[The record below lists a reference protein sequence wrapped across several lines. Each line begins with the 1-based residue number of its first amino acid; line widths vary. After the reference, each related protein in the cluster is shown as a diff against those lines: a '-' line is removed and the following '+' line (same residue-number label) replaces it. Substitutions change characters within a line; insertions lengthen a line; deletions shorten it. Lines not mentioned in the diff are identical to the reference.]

1 MTLYF
6 QVQLSKL
13 KCTENTKSIIKN
25 ALESERK
32 KKPSSLK
39 KSIKDQKEIYK
50 KLGRDTEIQSQ
61 EDSIGK
67 GNIRKILNKK
77 KIILKRNIRK
87 ILHQKKN
94 MKKRNTRKILN

>member
-1 MTLYF
+1 M
-6 QVQLSKL
+6 
-13 KCTENTKSIIKN
+13 
-25 ALESERK
+25 ESERK

-39 KSIKDQKEIYK
+39 RSIKDQKEIYK